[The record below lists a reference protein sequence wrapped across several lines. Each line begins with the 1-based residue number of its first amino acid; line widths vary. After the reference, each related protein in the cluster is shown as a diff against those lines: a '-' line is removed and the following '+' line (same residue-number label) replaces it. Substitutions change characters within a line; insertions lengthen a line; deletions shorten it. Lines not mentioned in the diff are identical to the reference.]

1 MTTGDQVLRKLR
13 AAARSAKDKT
23 GKPAPTQ
30 ELLTRHILESFLD
43 RLSRTE
49 HAQDF
54 ILKGGILLAAYGAR
68 RPTKDI
74 DANAVSAD
82 VTSQHLCTVVEDVA
96 AVEIDDGVRFR
107 PETITVQDIREQA
120 EYPGFRIRVTANVA
134 SWAGTVAWDVSTG
147 DPIVPAPR
155 VVKVPRVLGV
165 PIEVLGYAPETSIAE
180 KGVTI
185 LERGITSTR
194 WRDYVDIVQLA
205 ENGVDAAE
213 LRRSAEAVARYRDVT
228 LEPVSR
234 HLEGYADIGQAKW
247 AAWRRKQGLESVSAE
262 LLDDQVGLVAQI
274 LDPIFSS
281 AQHVR

>member
-1 MTTGDQVLRKLR
+1 MR
-13 AAARSAKDKT
+13 AAAQSARDKT

-30 ELLTRHILESFLD
+30 ELLTRHVLESFLD

-54 ILKGGILLAAYGAR
+54 ILKGGILLAVYGAR
-68 RPTKDI
+68 RATKDV
-74 DANAVSAD
+74 DANAVGAD
-82 VTSQHLCTVVEDVA
+82 VTSQHLSTVVEEIA

-120 EYPGFRIRVTANVA
+120 EYPGFRIKVMANVA

-155 VVKVPRVLGV
+155 LVKVPRVLGE
-165 PIEVLGYAPETSIAE
+165 PIEVLGCAPETVIAE

-194 WRDYVDIVQLA
+194 WRDYIDIVQLA
-205 ENGVDAAE
+205 QNGVDAAE
-213 LRRSAEAVARYRDVT
+213 LRRSAEAVARHRQVT

-234 HLEGYADIGQAKW
+234 HLQGYGDIGQVKW
-247 AAWRRKQGLESVSAE
+247 AAWRRKQGLESASAE
-262 LLDDQVGLVAQI
+262 LLDDQVGLVAAI
-274 LDPIFSS
+274 LDPIFNS
-281 AQHVR
+281 AQPST